1 MAAALASS
9 ASVFHQGVIKMS
21 VAKVVEIKASSPKS
35 FEHAVQTGIKR
46 ASKTLK
52 NVTGAWVSDQE
63 VVVKNG
69 AITEYRVLMKVTFIL
84 AK

>member
-1 MAAALASS
+1 
-9 ASVFHQGVIKMS
+9 MS
-21 VAKVVEIKASSPKS
+21 VAKVVEIKSSSPKS
-35 FEHAVQTGIKR
+35 FEAAVQTGIKR